1 MASAEQVRTAIPAGP
16 GPADALAGP
25 APAGEIIP
33 RVVSA
38 SLEASLE
45 RFSDRT
51 LLAAGKVNL
60 ISLEAVQKRLGARW
74 SLRQDQVYDFA
85 ARVIERGVGARGLSV
100 RVSGSDFLVVQ
111 PELNRLAA
119 QAACLRYL
127 REILNHFLGDA
138 HLAGVGVLQVTR
150 IAGANLE
157 AKPMDVR
164 ASDVADREEAI
175 LSGAADPVAPSARD
189 TGSES
194 PGAAAGGGAPV
205 QIAGHAEPAR
215 QSEGQVVDRWSPFV
229 ANDGRQL
236 RVSASL
242 EPVFE
247 LKGFSRIG
255 FRMIRR
261 VVVTRTQEELA
272 PVAVSNLSAAD
283 LLRVDL
289 ATIARGIDRL
299 QHDGAGESQLSLIVP
314 LSYASLASQ
323 RGRAE
328 LVPPLREAGRLV
340 RCGVI
345 CEICDIEGVPSSALL
360 SAVSLIQPFALL
372 VVGRLLTPTPA
383 VMGPL
388 KGTGLRGLSF
398 ECPPDLSDG
407 EFVAWAGPAIHA
419 AKRIARSAMIYQAAS
434 ERRAGELGL
443 LGATHVS
450 IAREAAG

>member
-1 MASAEQVRTAIPAGP
+1 MPSAQQVQSAPSAEAGRADSPAGP
-16 GPADALAGP
+16 ATGREA
-25 APAGEIIP
+25 IP

-38 SLEASLE
+38 GLEASLE

-60 ISLEAVQKRLGARW
+60 ISLEAVQTRLGPRW

-85 ARVIERGVGARGLSV
+85 SRVIERGLGARGLSV

-111 PELNRLAA
+111 PELSRLAA

-127 REILNHFLGDA
+127 REILHHFLGDA
-138 HLAGVGVLQVTR
+138 HLAGDGVLQVTR
-150 IAGANLE
+150 IAGPNLD
-157 AKPMDVR
+157 ARPMDVR
-164 ASDVADREEAI
+164 ASEMADREEAV
-175 LSGAADPVAPSARD
+175 LNGATPEPGPSGAATPPAARPAEAPGPASAR
-189 TGSES
+189 
-194 PGAAAGGGAPV
+194 GADGPAPR
-205 QIAGHAEPAR
+205 G
-215 QSEGQVVDRWSPFV
+215 EGQVVDRWSPFI

-247 LKGFSRIG
+247 LKGFTRIG
-255 FRMIRR
+255 FRMNRR
-261 VVVTRTQEELA
+261 VVVTRSQEELSR
-272 PVAVSNLSAAD
+272 VAVSNLSAAD

-299 QHDGAGESQLSLIVP
+299 QHDGAGEAQLSLIIP

-328 LVPPLREAGRLV
+328 LVQPLREAGRLV
-340 RCGVI
+340 SCGVI

-360 SAVSLIQPFALL
+360 SAVSLIQPFTLL
-372 VVGRLLTPTPA
+372 VVGRLLAPTPA
-383 VMGPL
+383 VLAPL
-388 KGTGLRGLSF
+388 RGTGLRGLSF
-398 ECPPDLSDG
+398 DCPPELSEA
-407 EFVAWAGPAIHA
+407 EFAPWAGPAIHA
-419 AKRIARSAMIYQAAS
+419 AKRVARSVMVYQAPS
-434 ERRAGELGL
+434 ERRAGELAL

-450 IAREAAG
+450 IARQEAG